1 MCQRLKPC
9 HAKQAEHRFWWFT
22 KPVYELLEHLVLFF
36 LCLYACNTL
45 VYIQLLEFVC
55 NITCRNISIGNNIH
69 GRIKFVT
76 DILDALSLFYSLAQH
91 LAVQIIAHCLHMA
104 ALLRAEQI
112 ARTADFKV
120 SHGNLKAA
128 AKV

>member
-1 MCQRLKPC
+1 
-9 HAKQAEHRFWWFT
+9 
-22 KPVYELLEHLVLFF
+22 
-36 LCLYACNTL
+36 
-45 VYIQLLEFVC
+45 
-55 NITCRNISIGNNIH
+55 
-69 GRIKFVT
+69 
-76 DILDALSLFYSLAQH
+76 
-91 LAVQIIAHCLHMA
+91 MA